1 MGGVREMVLRGETG
15 GKKKSCRLLTGS
27 RVPVQP
33 MTEYLRARR
42 HSLTWFL
49 KETAASRRR
58 AMAWSCSWV
67 DRGNCAGPSS
77 RTDSSSRMAC
87 SSLAGS
93 LLLDLTTM
101 SSAETGVSIASGVG
115 RGSMRAVGE
124 TTFGMDLDQFGSVGV
139 D

>member
-1 MGGVREMVLRGETG
+1 MVFLEGRREK
-15 GKKKSCRLLTGS
+15 KKKSCRLLTGS
-27 RVPVQP
+27 SVPVQP

-42 HSLTWFL
+42 HSLTWCL

-67 DRGNCAGPSS
+67 DRGKCAGPYSS
-77 RTDSSSRMAC
+77 CAGSSSCMAC
-87 SSLAGS
+87 SSLAGP
-93 LLLDLTTM
+93 LLLDLMTT
-101 SSAETGVSIASGVG
+101 SSAGVGVAIALGVG

-124 TTFGMDLDQFGSVGV
+124 TTFGMKLDRFGSVGI